1 MGLTKQTYCHKN
13 NLKSTI
19 NTDSYS
25 TKKST
30 KTPLQEFCKGVF
42 YFIKDVYQFRT
53 LALSRSA

>member
-25 TKKST
+25 TKNQQKM
-30 KTPLQEFCKGVF
+30 PLQEFCKGVF
-42 YFIKDVYQFRT
+42 YLIVCAYELRT
-53 LALSRSA
+53 LAQSRSA